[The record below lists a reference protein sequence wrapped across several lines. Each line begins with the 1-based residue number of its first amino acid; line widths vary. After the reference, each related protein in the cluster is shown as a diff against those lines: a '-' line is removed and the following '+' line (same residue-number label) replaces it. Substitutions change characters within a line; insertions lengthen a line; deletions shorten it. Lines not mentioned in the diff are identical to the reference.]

1 MKKSRTD
8 NDLQDVMDCTCLR
21 IRRTTRLMT
30 QIYEH
35 ALEGIGLTIN
45 QFGLLA
51 NLYGVDHFRS
61 TGLSI
66 GALSERLGTDPTT
79 LNRTL
84 KPLAAKRLVKTTPS
98 PEDARRRIVCITHDG
113 KREFLEA
120 IPLWRR
126 AQARVEGALGTKT
139 KSTLNNLLDLCGD
152 ALSRSD

>member
-8 NDLQDVMDCTCLR
+8 NDLQDVMGCTCLR

-30 QIYEH
+30 QIYEQS
-35 ALEGIGLTIN
+35 LEGIGLTIN

-66 GALSERLGTDPTT
+66 GALSDRLGTDPTT

-84 KPLAAKRLVKTTPS
+84 KPLAAKRLVKDGRS
-98 PEDARRRIVCITHDG
+98 PEDARVRIVCITEAG
-113 KREFLEA
+113 RREFLEA

-126 AQARVEGALGTKT
+126 GQTRLESALGTKT
-139 KSTLNNLLDLCGD
+139 KSALNNLLDLCSD